1 MSRHRQ
7 SSALRPALR
16 PALRGPCSPA
26 ADPGRRLTE
35 RAVAQWRARD
45 PEAALSLDSAAR
57 ACLPAGSTLSAEAA
71 ARIADVSL
79 RRAAPPRDLGA
90 ERHPCTGARLRA
102 PGPPPAAE
110 AEAEAEAA
118 ARLASD
124 WRQAAA
130 DVGRVEARCW
140 LGLRRSVTPGERERL
155 RAFAL
160 LREP

>member
-26 ADPGRRLTE
+26 ADPGRRLAE

-57 ACLPAGSTLSAEAA
+57 ACLPAGSRLSAEAA
-71 ARIADVSL
+71 ARIAEVSL

-102 PGPPPAAE
+102 PGPPPA